1 MSKYMSIFYF
11 AKGDDMTLPENTEAI
26 QDIKTDWLKD
36 TGELCK

>member
-1 MSKYMSIFYF
+1 MSIFYF